1 MNMQVTISWPGRLA
15 REVLQPPTLAVLD
28 LLAPAVVY
36 GREALDALAGPVL
49 LAANHTSHLDTPVIL
64 HALPHARRR
73 RVAVAAAADYFFM
86 RPRLGAVVALLFGAV
101 PFGRGRGARVS
112 LAACAG
118 LLGAGWSILLYPE
131 GTRTTTGRIGPFR
144 PGVGFLAVDLGI
156 PVVPIR
162 TEGLFGIFPKGGRLP
177 HPGRVTVHFGTPL
190 RFAGDVSHRAA
201 TAAIEAAV
209 RALGNVQDAQEGG
222 PDGRHLSH

>member
-1 MNMQVTISWPGRLA
+1 MHMQATISGPGRLA
-15 REVLQPPTLAVLD
+15 RDVLQPPTLAVLD

-36 GREALDALAGPVL
+36 GREALDALKGPVL

-64 HALPHARRR
+64 HALPHTRRR
-73 RVAVAAAADYFFM
+73 YVAVAAAADYFFT
-86 RPRLGAVVALLFGAV
+86 RPRLGAMAALLFGAV
-101 PFGRGRGARVS
+101 PFARGRNAWVS
-112 LAACAG
+112 LNECAG

-131 GTRTTTGRIGPFR
+131 GTRTTNGRIGPFR
-144 PGVGFLAVDLGI
+144 PGVGFLAVEAGI

-177 HPGRVTVHFGTPL
+177 HPGRVTVYFGPPL
-190 RFAGDVSHRAA
+190 RFTRDMSHRAA

-209 RALGNVQDAQEGG
+209 RALGPGENAQEGG
-222 PDGRHLSH
+222 PDGRNLSH